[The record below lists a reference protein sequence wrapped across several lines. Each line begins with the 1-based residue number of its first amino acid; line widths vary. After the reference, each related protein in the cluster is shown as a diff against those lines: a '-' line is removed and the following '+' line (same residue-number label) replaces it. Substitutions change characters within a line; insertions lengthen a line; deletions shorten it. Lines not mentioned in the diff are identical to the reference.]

1 MSNGYTQFR
10 LSNGDEIVAQVVQE
24 PDEDDVNLVV
34 RNALMIIRAENI
46 VEGYRYYSF
55 RPWMSYQLN
64 DDYYQLLNYSHI
76 VGEAKPDTVLLEQYK
91 KAIQL
96 EKDTH
101 EPLSDSDRQVQQD
114 MSISTADYLR
124 NLMNELDSDE
134 PNNIIRFDR
143 GKLH

>member
-24 PDEDDVNLVV
+24 PEEDDVNLVV
-34 RNALMIIRAENI
+34 RNALMIVRAENV

-96 EKDTH
+96 ERDTH

>member
-24 PDEDDVNLVV
+24 PEEDDVNLVV
-34 RNALMIIRAENI
+34 RNALMIVRAENV

-96 EKDTH
+96 ERDTY